1 VQTAR
6 DCDIGAGMNALRRC
20 AAPALLLLAIALPA
34 LPAAAQSP
42 AIGPEPVESLLA
54 RTPAL
59 ELATPIAP
67 LAAPLPLGGAGW
79 GPFRRLCV
87 TRHLI
92 QPDGNEVL
100 ETEPSCFTVAR
111 AVPRGETWD
120 LSLLSDPLRG
130 GPRIAF
136 ATTRDAAG
144 TVGEVAVTPPEGQPP
159 PPPAMLARLRTI
171 FRLMI
176 EAHASTRRTIAPNE
190 PFLLP
195 LALTAIDPDTTSEEG
210 GFACT
215 PDGTAT
221 LRARPVLVATCRT
234 TARTNIGDGAIS
246 RIDIAGRFAIDIET
260 GLILRHRYASF
271 LFMEQDPKKFMPNLR
286 WRGISRQDLE

>member
-1 VQTAR
+1 MR
-6 DCDIGAGMNALRRC
+6 RMRPIMLR
-20 AAPALLLLAIALPA
+20 ALAIALLLGAP
-34 LPAAAQSP
+34 PAAAQSP
-42 AIGPEPVESLLA
+42 PIGPEPDASLLA

-59 ELATPIAP
+59 DLATPIAP
-67 LAAPLPLGGAGW
+67 LAAPLAIGGTGW
-79 GPFRRLCV
+79 GPFKRLCV

-92 QPDGNEVL
+92 QPDGKEVL
-100 ETEPSCFTVAR
+100 ETEPSCFTVER
-111 AVPRGETWD
+111 ADPSGETWH
-120 LSLLSDPLRG
+120 LTLLSDPIRG

-144 TVGEVAVTPPEGQPP
+144 TVGAVTITPPEGQAA
-159 PPPAMLARLRTI
+159 PPPAMLTRLQTI

-176 EAHASTRRTIAPNE
+176 EAHASTRRSIAPDE
-190 PFLLP
+190 TFLLP
-195 LALTAIDPDTTSEEG
+195 LALTAADPDTTSEEG

-215 PDGTAT
+215 PNGTAT

-246 RIDIAGRFAIDIET
+246 RIDIAGRFAIDTAT
-260 GLILRHRYASF
+260 GLILQHRYASF

-286 WRGISRQDLE
+286 WRGVSRQDLE

>member
-1 VQTAR
+1 MQA
-6 DCDIGAGMNALRRC
+6 ILRR
-20 AAPALLLLAIALPA
+20 AVLALPLLA

-42 AIGPEPVESLLA
+42 PAGPESAESLLA

-59 ELATPIAP
+59 DLATPVVP
-67 LAAPLPLGGAGW
+67 LAAPLPIGGTGW
-79 GPFRRLCV
+79 GPFKRLCV

-100 ETEPSCFTVAR
+100 ETEPSCFSVETA
-111 AVPRGETWD
+111 APRGDTWH
-120 LSLLSDPLRG
+120 LSLLSDPIRG
-130 GPRIAF
+130 GPRVAF

-144 TVGEVAVTPPEGQPP
+144 TVGEVAITPPEGQPA
-159 PPPAMLARLRTI
+159 PPPAMMARLQTI

-190 PFLLP
+190 AFLLP
-195 LALTAIDPDTTSEEG
+195 LALTAADPDTTSEQG

-215 PDGTAT
+215 PDGTST

-246 RIDIAGRFAIDIET
+246 RIDIAGRFAIDTQT

-286 WRGISRQDLE
+286 WRGISRQDLQ